1 MKKTIPALL
10 LALSAPVLAECPYPL
25 DATQAQI
32 DAYPPTNGWKTEA
45 TSGQSIEFTVQPTS
59 TIQAYAGFSSLGL
72 TALANAYAT
81 GVPGGDVAL
90 PASGIAR
97 VRMNVESLPWQAVTS
112 PSGTVGASVTLLTG
126 NHTSAT
132 PLPKDALNYTV
143 AVSATSNA
151 TTPVKAYISGQSIQ
165 GSTITSTSRADAM
178 PLPFP
183 ADRIGFYLDMDTRT
197 LGLSYRIMEGTW
209 APGVPPA
216 GDYDMPINDNQGNP
230 VRIPDGVSSVALAL
244 GAYENGIIVGDTA
257 VNTQVK
263 ATLATDICATSS
275 PAATLPNGKA
285 FRGKGKAQGLFK

>member
-10 LALSAPVLAECPYPL
+10 FAFSAPVLAECPYPL

-45 TSGQSIEFTVQPTS
+45 TSGQSIDFLVQPTS
-59 TIQAYAGFSSLGL
+59 TIKAYAGLSSLGM

-81 GVPGGDVAL
+81 GVPGGDVPL

-97 VRMNVESLPWQAVTS
+97 VRMNVENLPWQAINS
-112 PSGTVGASVTLLTG
+112 PSGTVGVAVTLLTG
-126 NHTSAT
+126 NHTSAN

-143 AVSATSNA
+143 AVSATSHA
-151 TTPVKAYISGQSIQ
+151 TTPVKLYVSGQSIQ
-165 GSTITSTSRADAM
+165 GSTIITTSREDAM
-178 PLPFP
+178 PLPNP
-183 ADRIGFYLDMDTRT
+183 TDRVGFYVDMSTRT

-244 GAYENGIIVGDTA
+244 AGYENGIASGDSA
-257 VNTQVK
+257 VNTPVK
-263 ATLATDICATSS
+263 VTLATDICATSS
-275 PAATLPNGKA
+275 PAAVLPNGNA
-285 FRGKGKAQGLFK
+285 FRGKGKALGLFK